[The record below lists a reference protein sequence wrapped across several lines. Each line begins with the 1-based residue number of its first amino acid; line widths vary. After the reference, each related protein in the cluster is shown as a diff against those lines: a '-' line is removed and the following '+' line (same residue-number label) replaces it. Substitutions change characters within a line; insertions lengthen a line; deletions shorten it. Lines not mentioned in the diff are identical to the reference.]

1 MKYKYNIKNL
11 DCANCAKK
19 IEETLNKDKNIKSA
33 SVNFAKQTVT
43 VETNISDPFNYVKD
57 IVEKIEPDA
66 ILSKEEIKETK
77 NKDIYRI
84 LLGAF
89 LGILGIIIKAPKYLS
104 MILILLAYIILLYR
118 TLTTAIKQLRNK
130 TINENFLVTIST
142 IGAYLLGET
151 HEGLMVIFLYE
162 IGKMLESKAVNKSRN
177 SVAELMNIKEETS
190 NLKDNNKIKVVPTT
204 EIKVGDII
212 VVKEGERVP
221 LDGIVVKGETM
232 LDTSALTGESLPV
245 SVSTGD
251 NVLSGSINKG
261 GILEIKVSSI
271 YKDSTVNKILEL
283 VENATERKTKVETI
297 VSKYSSKYTIGVIII
312 AILTALFLPLFT
324 NMTYTESIYKGLTI
338 LVISCPC
345 AIAISI
351 PLSYFSGIGAASK
364 EGILIK
370 GSNYL
375 DSIKD
380 IKEIVFDKTG
390 TITTGEFYISKIN
403 IHDKKYTE
411 DQIMKIF
418 AGGESLSNHPIAKSV
433 LKNYTKEINHED
445 IKDYKEVSG
454 KGIEFTYKKDKVR
467 IGNAKFCKNK
477 EENSNIYLMINNS
490 IVADLEI
497 KDEIKKDVVNTM
509 QELKK
514 MNINIHMFT
523 GDTKEKATEIAQQV
537 GIDNINYSMLPSDKY
552 TYLEEI
558 IKKKTEKS
566 IVSFVGDGINDAPV
580 LKLSDLGISMGS
592 LGTDSAIEASD
603 VVIMNDNLEKIVTAI
618 NISKKTNKI
627 IKENLIF
634 ALGVKLL
641 VLVLTL
647 IGLSTMLEA
656 VFADVGV
663 TVLCILNTLRLLK
676 NNNSCN
682 IRKSNI

>member
-1 MKYKYNIKNL
+1 MKYKYNIKDL

-33 SVNFAKQTVT
+33 SINFAKQTVT

-89 LGILGIIIKAPKYLS
+89 LGVLGIIIKAPKYLS

-118 TLTTAIKQLRNK
+118 TLTTAIKQLKNK

-204 EIKVGDII
+204 EIKVGNII

-245 SVSTGD
+245 SVSIGD
-251 NVLSGSINKG
+251 KVLSGSINKG
-261 GILEIKVSSI
+261 GVLEIKVSSI

-324 NMTYTESIYKGLTI
+324 NMTYTDSIYKGLTI

-490 IVADLEI
+490 LVADLEI

-676 NNNSCN
+676 
-682 IRKSNI
+682 K

>member
-1 MKYKYNIKNL
+1 MKYKYNIKDL

-89 LGILGIIIKAPKYLS
+89 LGVLGIIIKTPKYLS

-118 TLTTAIKQLRNK
+118 TLTTAIKQLKNK

-162 IGKMLESKAVNKSRN
+162 IGKMLESKAINKSRN

-324 NMTYTESIYKGLTI
+324 NMTYTDSIYKGLTI

-411 DQIMKIF
+411 DQIMEIF

-509 QELKK
+509 QELKN

-537 GIDNINYSMLPSDKY
+537 GIYNINYSMLPSDKY

-676 NNNSCN
+676 
-682 IRKSNI
+682 K

>member
-1 MKYKYNIKNL
+1 MKYKYNIKDL

-33 SVNFAKQTVT
+33 SINFAKQTVI

-89 LGILGIIIKAPKYLS
+89 LGVLGIIIKAPKYLS

-118 TLTTAIKQLRNK
+118 TLTTAIKQLKNK

-177 SVAELMNIKEETS
+177 SVAELMNIKEEIS

-232 LDTSALTGESLPV
+232 LDTSALTGESLPI
-245 SVSTGD
+245 SVSIGD
-251 NVLSGSINKG
+251 KVLSGSINKG
-261 GILEIKVSSI
+261 GVLEIKVSSL

-324 NMTYTESIYKGLTI
+324 NMTYTDSIYKGLTI

-411 DQIMKIF
+411 DQIMEIF

-490 IVADLEI
+490 LVADLEI

-676 NNNSCN
+676 
-682 IRKSNI
+682 K

>member
-1 MKYKYNIKNL
+1 MKYKYNIKDL

-33 SVNFAKQTVT
+33 SINFAKQTVT

-89 LGILGIIIKAPKYLS
+89 LGVLGIIIKTPKYLS

-118 TLTTAIKQLRNK
+118 TLTTAIKQLKNK

-177 SVAELMNIKEETS
+177 SVAELMNIKEEIS

-221 LDGIVVKGETM
+221 LDGIVVKGKTM

-245 SVSTGD
+245 SVSIGD
-251 NVLSGSINKG
+251 KVLSGSINKG
-261 GILEIKVSSI
+261 GVLEIKVSSI

-324 NMTYTESIYKGLTI
+324 NMTYTDSIYKGLTI

-411 DQIMKIF
+411 DQIMEIF

-490 IVADLEI
+490 LVADLEI

-676 NNNSCN
+676 
-682 IRKSNI
+682 K

>member
-1 MKYKYNIKNL
+1 MKYKYNIKDL

-43 VETNISDPFNYVKD
+43 VETNISAPFNYVKD

-89 LGILGIIIKAPKYLS
+89 LGVLGIIIKAPKYLS

-118 TLTTAIKQLRNK
+118 TLTTAIKQLKNK

-190 NLKDNNKIKVVPTT
+190 NLKNNNKIKVVPTT

-324 NMTYTESIYKGLTI
+324 NMTYTDSIYKGLTI

-411 DQIMKIF
+411 DQIMEIF

-497 KDEIKKDVVNTM
+497 KDEIKKDVVNTI
-509 QELKK
+509 QKLKN

-552 TYLEEI
+552 TCLEEI

-676 NNNSCN
+676 
-682 IRKSNI
+682 K

>member
-1 MKYKYNIKNL
+1 MKYKYNIKDL

-33 SVNFAKQTVT
+33 SVNFAKQTVI

-57 IVEKIEPDA
+57 IVEKIEPDV

-89 LGILGIIIKAPKYLS
+89 LGVLGIIIKTPKYLS

-118 TLTTAIKQLRNK
+118 TLTTAIKQLKNK

-324 NMTYTESIYKGLTI
+324 NMTYTDSIYKGLTI

-403 IHDKKYTE
+403 THDKKYTE
-411 DQIMKIF
+411 DQIMEIF

-467 IGNAKFCKNK
+467 IGNAKFCKVK

-676 NNNSCN
+676 
-682 IRKSNI
+682 K

>member
-1 MKYKYNIKNL
+1 MKYKYNIKDL

-89 LGILGIIIKAPKYLS
+89 LGVLGIIIKTPKYLS

-411 DQIMKIF
+411 DQIMEIF
-418 AGGESLSNHPIAKSV
+418 AVGESLSNHPIAKSV

-509 QELKK
+509 KELKK

>member
-1 MKYKYNIKNL
+1 MKYKYNIKDL

-33 SVNFAKQTVT
+33 SINFAKQTVT

-89 LGILGIIIKAPKYLS
+89 LGILGIIIKTPKYLS

-130 TINENFLVTIST
+130 TINEKFLVTIST

-245 SVSTGD
+245 SVSTSD

-324 NMTYTESIYKGLTI
+324 NMTYTDSIYKGLTI

-411 DQIMKIF
+411 DQIMEIF
-418 AGGESLSNHPIAKSV
+418 YGGESLSNHPIAKSV

-676 NNNSCN
+676 
-682 IRKSNI
+682 K

>member
-89 LGILGIIIKAPKYLS
+89 LGVLGIIIKTPKYLS

-411 DQIMKIF
+411 DQIMEIF

-497 KDEIKKDVVNTM
+497 KDEIKKDAIKTI
-509 QELKK
+509 QKLKN

-566 IVSFVGDGINDAPV
+566 VVSFVGDGINDAPV

-676 NNNSCN
+676 
-682 IRKSNI
+682 K

>member
-1 MKYKYNIKNL
+1 MKYKYNIKDLN
-11 DCANCAKK
+11 CANCAKK

-33 SVNFAKQTVT
+33 SINFAKQTVT

-89 LGILGIIIKAPKYLS
+89 LGILGIIIKTPKYLS

-118 TLTTAIKQLRNK
+118 TLTTAIKQLKNK

-204 EIKVGDII
+204 EIKVGNII

-261 GILEIKVSSI
+261 GVLEIKVSSL

-324 NMTYTESIYKGLTI
+324 NMTYTDSIYKGLTI

-411 DQIMKIF
+411 DQIMEIF

-445 IKDYKEVSG
+445 IKDYKEASG

-497 KDEIKKDVVNTM
+497 KDEIKKDVVNTI
-509 QELKK
+509 QKLKN

-647 IGLSTMLEA
+647 IGISTMLEA

-676 NNNSCN
+676 
-682 IRKSNI
+682 K

>member
-1 MKYKYNIKNL
+1 MKYKYNIKDL

-57 IVEKIEPDA
+57 IVEKIEPDV

-89 LGILGIIIKAPKYLS
+89 LGILGIIIKNPKYLS

-162 IGKMLESKAVNKSRN
+162 IGKMLESKAINKSRN

-261 GILEIKVSSI
+261 CILEIKVSSI

-324 NMTYTESIYKGLTI
+324 NMTYTDSIYKGLTI

-411 DQIMKIF
+411 DQIMEIF
-418 AGGESLSNHPIAKSV
+418 AGGESLSNHPIAKSA

-509 QELKK
+509 QELKN

-537 GIDNINYSMLPSDKY
+537 GIYNINYSMLPSDKY

>member
-89 LGILGIIIKAPKYLS
+89 LGVLGIIIKTPKYLS

-118 TLTTAIKQLRNK
+118 TLTTAIKQLKNK

-151 HEGLMVIFLYE
+151 HEGLMVILLYE

-261 GILEIKVSSI
+261 CILEIKVSSI

-324 NMTYTESIYKGLTI
+324 NMTYTDSIYKGLTI

-411 DQIMKIF
+411 DQIMEIF

-467 IGNAKFCKNK
+467 IGNAKFCKVK

-509 QELKK
+509 QELKN

-537 GIDNINYSMLPSDKY
+537 GIYNINYSMLPSDKY

-647 IGLSTMLEA
+647 IGISTMLEA

>member
-1 MKYKYNIKNL
+1 MKYKYNIKDL

-33 SVNFAKQTVT
+33 SVNFAKQTVI

-57 IVEKIEPDA
+57 IVKKIEPDA

-89 LGILGIIIKAPKYLS
+89 LGVLGIIIKTPKYLS

-118 TLTTAIKQLRNK
+118 TLTTAIKQLKNK

-177 SVAELMNIKEETS
+177 SVAELMNIKEEIS

-324 NMTYTESIYKGLTI
+324 NMTYTDSIYKGLTI

-411 DQIMKIF
+411 DQIMEIF

-467 IGNAKFCKNK
+467 IGNAKFCKVK

-490 IVADLEI
+490 LVADLEI
-497 KDEIKKDVVNTM
+497 KDEIKKDAIKTI
-509 QELKK
+509 QKLKN

-523 GDTKEKATEIAQQV
+523 GDTKEKATEIATQV

-676 NNNSCN
+676 
-682 IRKSNI
+682 K

>member
-33 SVNFAKQTVT
+33 SINFAKQTVT

-57 IVEKIEPDA
+57 IVENIEPDA

-89 LGILGIIIKAPKYLS
+89 LGILGIIIKNPKYLS

-118 TLTTAIKQLRNK
+118 TLTTAIKQLKNK

-162 IGKMLESKAVNKSRN
+162 IGKMLESKAINKSRN

-261 GILEIKVSSI
+261 GVLEIKVSSL

-324 NMTYTESIYKGLTI
+324 NMTYTDSIYKGLTI

-411 DQIMKIF
+411 DQIMEIF

-509 QELKK
+509 QELKN

-537 GIDNINYSMLPSDKY
+537 GIYNINYSMLPSDKY

-676 NNNSCN
+676 
-682 IRKSNI
+682 K

>member
-89 LGILGIIIKAPKYLS
+89 LGVLGIIIKTPKYLS

-151 HEGLMVIFLYE
+151 HEGLMVILLYE

-324 NMTYTESIYKGLTI
+324 NMTYTDSIYKGLTI

-411 DQIMKIF
+411 DQIMEIF

>member
-1 MKYKYNIKNL
+1 MKYKYNIKDL

-33 SVNFAKQTVT
+33 SINFAKQTVT
-43 VETNISDPFNYVKD
+43 VEANISDPFNYVKD

-84 LLGAF
+84 LLGAC
-89 LGILGIIIKAPKYLS
+89 LGILGIIIKTPKYLS

-118 TLTTAIKQLRNK
+118 TLTTAIKQLKNK

-232 LDTSALTGESLPV
+232 LDTSALTGESLPI
-245 SVSTGD
+245 SVSIGD
-251 NVLSGSINKG
+251 KVLSGSINKG
-261 GILEIKVSSI
+261 GILEIKVSSM

-297 VSKYSSKYTIGVIII
+297 VSKYSSKYTIGVMII

-324 NMTYTESIYKGLTI
+324 NMTYTDSIYKGLTI

-411 DQIMKIF
+411 DQIMEIF

-497 KDEIKKDVVNTM
+497 KDEIKKDTIKTI
-509 QELKK
+509 QKLKN

-676 NNNSCN
+676 
-682 IRKSNI
+682 K

>member
-57 IVEKIEPDA
+57 IVENIEPDA

-89 LGILGIIIKAPKYLS
+89 LGILGIIIKTPKYLS

-118 TLTTAIKQLRNK
+118 TLTTAIKQLKNK

-324 NMTYTESIYKGLTI
+324 NMTYTDSIYKGLTI

-411 DQIMKIF
+411 DQIMEIF

-647 IGLSTMLEA
+647 IGISTMLEA

-676 NNNSCN
+676 
-682 IRKSNI
+682 K

>member
-89 LGILGIIIKAPKYLS
+89 LGVLGIIIKTPKYLS

-118 TLTTAIKQLRNK
+118 TLTTAIKQLKNK

-162 IGKMLESKAVNKSRN
+162 IGKMLESKAINKSRN

-261 GILEIKVSSI
+261 CILEIKVSSI

-324 NMTYTESIYKGLTI
+324 NMTYTDSIYKGLTI

-411 DQIMKIF
+411 DQIMEIF

-490 IVADLEI
+490 LVADLEI

-509 QELKK
+509 QELKN

-537 GIDNINYSMLPSDKY
+537 GIYNINYSMLPSDKY

-676 NNNSCN
+676 
-682 IRKSNI
+682 K

>member
-1 MKYKYNIKNL
+1 MKYKYNIKDL

-43 VETNISDPFNYVKD
+43 VETNISDSFNYVKD
-57 IVEKIEPDA
+57 IVENIEPDA

-89 LGILGIIIKAPKYLS
+89 LGILGIIIKNPKYLS

-118 TLTTAIKQLRNK
+118 TLTTAIKQLKNK

-324 NMTYTESIYKGLTI
+324 NMTYTDSIYKGLTI

-411 DQIMKIF
+411 DQIMEIF

-552 TYLEEI
+552 TYLEKI

-676 NNNSCN
+676 
-682 IRKSNI
+682 K

>member
-89 LGILGIIIKAPKYLS
+89 LGVLGIIIKTPKYLS

-118 TLTTAIKQLRNK
+118 TLTTAIKQLKNK

-177 SVAELMNIKEETS
+177 SVAELMNIKEEIS

-324 NMTYTESIYKGLTI
+324 NMTYTDSIYKGLTI

-411 DQIMKIF
+411 DQIMEIF

-467 IGNAKFCKNK
+467 IGNAKFCKVK

-490 IVADLEI
+490 LVADLEI
-497 KDEIKKDVVNTM
+497 KDEIKKDVVNTI
-509 QELKK
+509 QKLKN

-647 IGLSTMLEA
+647 IGISTMLEA

-676 NNNSCN
+676 
-682 IRKSNI
+682 K

>member
-89 LGILGIIIKAPKYLS
+89 LGILGIIIKTPKYLS

-118 TLTTAIKQLRNK
+118 TLTTAIKQLKNK

-324 NMTYTESIYKGLTI
+324 NMTYTDSIYKGLTI

-411 DQIMKIF
+411 DQIMEIF

-490 IVADLEI
+490 LVADLEI

-676 NNNSCN
+676 
-682 IRKSNI
+682 K

>member
-57 IVEKIEPDA
+57 ILENIEPDA

-89 LGILGIIIKAPKYLS
+89 LGILGIIIKNPKYLS

-118 TLTTAIKQLRNK
+118 TLTTAIKQLKNK

-177 SVAELMNIKEETS
+177 SVAELMNIKEEIS

-232 LDTSALTGESLPV
+232 LDTSALTGESLPI
-245 SVSTGD
+245 SVSIGD
-251 NVLSGSINKG
+251 KVLSGSINKG
-261 GILEIKVSSI
+261 GVLEIKVSSL

-324 NMTYTESIYKGLTI
+324 NMTYTDSIYKGLTI

-411 DQIMKIF
+411 DQIMEIF

-509 QELKK
+509 QELKN

-537 GIDNINYSMLPSDKY
+537 GIYNINYSMLPSDKY

-676 NNNSCN
+676 
-682 IRKSNI
+682 K

>member
-57 IVEKIEPDA
+57 IVENIEPDA
-66 ILSKEEIKETK
+66 MLSKEEIKETK

-89 LGILGIIIKAPKYLS
+89 LGVLGIIIKTPKYLS

-118 TLTTAIKQLRNK
+118 TLTTAIKQLKNK

-324 NMTYTESIYKGLTI
+324 NMTYTDSIYKGLTI

-411 DQIMKIF
+411 DQIMEIF

-497 KDEIKKDVVNTM
+497 KDEIKKDAIKTI
-509 QELKK
+509 QKLKN

-603 VVIMNDNLEKIVTAI
+603 VVIMNDSLEKIVTAI

-676 NNNSCN
+676 
-682 IRKSNI
+682 K

>member
-1 MKYKYNIKNL
+1 MKYKYNIKDL

-43 VETNISDPFNYVKD
+43 VETNISDSFNYVKD
-57 IVEKIEPDA
+57 IVENIEPDA

-89 LGILGIIIKAPKYLS
+89 LGVLGIIIKTPKYLS

-118 TLTTAIKQLRNK
+118 TLTTAIKQLKNK

-324 NMTYTESIYKGLTI
+324 NMTYTDSIYKGLTI

-411 DQIMKIF
+411 DQIMEIF

-509 QELKK
+509 QELKN

-537 GIDNINYSMLPSDKY
+537 GIYNINYSMLPSDKY

-647 IGLSTMLEA
+647 IGISTMLEA

-676 NNNSCN
+676 
-682 IRKSNI
+682 K

>member
-1 MKYKYNIKNL
+1 MKYKYNIKDL

-89 LGILGIIIKAPKYLS
+89 LGVLGIIIKTPKYLS

-162 IGKMLESKAVNKSRN
+162 IGKMLESKAINKSRN

-324 NMTYTESIYKGLTI
+324 NMTYTDSIYKGLTI

-411 DQIMKIF
+411 DQIMEIF

-509 QELKK
+509 QELKN

-537 GIDNINYSMLPSDKY
+537 GIYNINYSMLPSDKY

-676 NNNSCN
+676 
-682 IRKSNI
+682 K

>member
-57 IVEKIEPDA
+57 IVENIEPDA

-89 LGILGIIIKAPKYLS
+89 LGILGIIIKNPKYLS

-118 TLTTAIKQLRNK
+118 TLTTAIKQLKNK

-324 NMTYTESIYKGLTI
+324 NMTYTDSIYKGLTI

-411 DQIMKIF
+411 DQIMEIF

-676 NNNSCN
+676 
-682 IRKSNI
+682 K

>member
-1 MKYKYNIKNL
+1 MKYKYNIKDL

-77 NKDIYRI
+77 NKDIYRM

-89 LGILGIIIKAPKYLS
+89 LGVLGIIIKTPKYLS

-324 NMTYTESIYKGLTI
+324 NMTYTDSIYKGLTI

-411 DQIMKIF
+411 DQIMEIF

-509 QELKK
+509 QELKN

-537 GIDNINYSMLPSDKY
+537 GIYNINYSMLPSDKY

-647 IGLSTMLEA
+647 IGISTMLEA

-676 NNNSCN
+676 
-682 IRKSNI
+682 K

>member
-57 IVEKIEPDA
+57 IVENIEPDA

-89 LGILGIIIKAPKYLS
+89 LGILGIIIKNPKYLS

-118 TLTTAIKQLRNK
+118 TLTTAIKQLKNK

-162 IGKMLESKAVNKSRN
+162 IGKMLESKAINKSRN

-324 NMTYTESIYKGLTI
+324 NMTYTDSIYKGLTI

-411 DQIMKIF
+411 DQIMEIF

-509 QELKK
+509 QELKN

-537 GIDNINYSMLPSDKY
+537 GIYNINYSMLPSDKY

-676 NNNSCN
+676 
-682 IRKSNI
+682 K

>member
-89 LGILGIIIKAPKYLS
+89 LGVLGIIIKTPKYLS

-118 TLTTAIKQLRNK
+118 TLTTAIKQLKNK

-324 NMTYTESIYKGLTI
+324 NMTYTDSIYKGLTI

-411 DQIMKIF
+411 DQIMEIF

-647 IGLSTMLEA
+647 IGISTMLEA

-676 NNNSCN
+676 
-682 IRKSNI
+682 K

>member
-33 SVNFAKQTVT
+33 SINFAKQTVT
-43 VETNISDPFNYVKD
+43 VETNISAPFNYVKD

-89 LGILGIIIKAPKYLS
+89 LGILGIIIKTPKYLS

-118 TLTTAIKQLRNK
+118 TLTTAIKQLKNK

-324 NMTYTESIYKGLTI
+324 NMTYTDSIYKGLTI

-411 DQIMKIF
+411 DQIMEIF

-497 KDEIKKDVVNTM
+497 KDEIKKDVVNTI

-676 NNNSCN
+676 
-682 IRKSNI
+682 K

>member
-324 NMTYTESIYKGLTI
+324 NMTYTDSIYKGLTI

-411 DQIMKIF
+411 DQIMEIF

-467 IGNAKFCKNK
+467 IGNAKFCKVK

-676 NNNSCN
+676 
-682 IRKSNI
+682 K

>member
-89 LGILGIIIKAPKYLS
+89 LGVLGIIIKTPKYLS

-118 TLTTAIKQLRNK
+118 TLTTAIKQLKNK

-162 IGKMLESKAVNKSRN
+162 IGKMLESKAINKSRN

-261 GILEIKVSSI
+261 CILEIKVSSI

-324 NMTYTESIYKGLTI
+324 NMTYTDSIYKGLTI

-411 DQIMKIF
+411 DQIMEIF
-418 AGGESLSNHPIAKSV
+418 AGGESLSNHPIAKSA

-467 IGNAKFCKNK
+467 IGNAKFCKVK

>member
-33 SVNFAKQTVT
+33 SVNFAKQTVI

-66 ILSKEEIKETK
+66 ILSKEAIKETK

-89 LGILGIIIKAPKYLS
+89 LGILGIIIKTPKYLS

-118 TLTTAIKQLRNK
+118 TLTTAIKQLKNK

-251 NVLSGSINKG
+251 NVLSGSINKD

-324 NMTYTESIYKGLTI
+324 NMTYTDSIYKGLTI

-411 DQIMKIF
+411 DQIMEIF

-497 KDEIKKDVVNTM
+497 KDEIKKDAIKTI
-509 QELKK
+509 QKLKN

-566 IVSFVGDGINDAPV
+566 VVSFVGDGINDAPV

-647 IGLSTMLEA
+647 IGISTMLEA

-676 NNNSCN
+676 
-682 IRKSNI
+682 K

>member
-89 LGILGIIIKAPKYLS
+89 LGVLGIIIKTPKYLS

-261 GILEIKVSSI
+261 CILEIKVSSI

-324 NMTYTESIYKGLTI
+324 NMTYTDSIYKGLTI

-411 DQIMKIF
+411 DQIMEIF

-676 NNNSCN
+676 
-682 IRKSNI
+682 K

>member
-33 SVNFAKQTVT
+33 SINFAKQTVT
-43 VETNISDPFNYVKD
+43 VETNISAPFNYVKD

-89 LGILGIIIKAPKYLS
+89 LGILGIIIKTPKYLS

-118 TLTTAIKQLRNK
+118 TLTTAIKQLKNK

-251 NVLSGSINKG
+251 NVLSGSINKV

-324 NMTYTESIYKGLTI
+324 NMTYTDSIYKGLTI

-411 DQIMKIF
+411 DQIMEIF

-490 IVADLEI
+490 LVADLEI

-676 NNNSCN
+676 
-682 IRKSNI
+682 K

>member
-324 NMTYTESIYKGLTI
+324 NMTYTDSIYKGLTI

-411 DQIMKIF
+411 DQIMEIF

-676 NNNSCN
+676 
-682 IRKSNI
+682 K

>member
-1 MKYKYNIKNL
+1 MKYKYNIKDL

-33 SVNFAKQTVT
+33 SVNFAKQTVI

-89 LGILGIIIKAPKYLS
+89 LGVLGIIIKAPKYLS

-118 TLTTAIKQLRNK
+118 TLTTAIKQLKNK

-261 GILEIKVSSI
+261 GVLEIKVSSI

-324 NMTYTESIYKGLTI
+324 NMTYTDSIYKGLTI

-411 DQIMKIF
+411 DQIMEIF

-477 EENSNIYLMINNS
+477 EKNSNIYLMINNS
-490 IVADLEI
+490 LVADLEI
-497 KDEIKKDVVNTM
+497 KDEIKKDVVNTI
-509 QELKK
+509 QKLKN

-592 LGTDSAIEASD
+592 LGTDSAVEASD

-676 NNNSCN
+676 
-682 IRKSNI
+682 K

>member
-33 SVNFAKQTVT
+33 SVNFAKQTVI

-57 IVEKIEPDA
+57 IVEKIEPDV

-89 LGILGIIIKAPKYLS
+89 LGVLGIIIKTPKYLS

-118 TLTTAIKQLRNK
+118 TLTTAIKQLKNK

-324 NMTYTESIYKGLTI
+324 NMTYTDSIYKGLTI

-411 DQIMKIF
+411 DQIMEIF

-467 IGNAKFCKNK
+467 IGNAKFCKDK

-497 KDEIKKDVVNTM
+497 KDEIKKDVVNTI
-509 QELKK
+509 QKLKN

-676 NNNSCN
+676 
-682 IRKSNI
+682 K

>member
-162 IGKMLESKAVNKSRN
+162 IGKMLESKAINKSRN

-261 GILEIKVSSI
+261 CILEIKVSSI

-324 NMTYTESIYKGLTI
+324 NMTYTDSIYKGLTI

-411 DQIMKIF
+411 DQIMEIF

>member
-1 MKYKYNIKNL
+1 MKYKYNIKDL

-33 SVNFAKQTVT
+33 SINFAKQTVI

-57 IVEKIEPDA
+57 IVKKIEPDA

-89 LGILGIIIKAPKYLS
+89 LGVLGIIIKAPKYLS

-118 TLTTAIKQLRNK
+118 TLTTAIKQLKNK

-177 SVAELMNIKEETS
+177 SVAELMNIKEEIS

-212 VVKEGERVP
+212 AVKEGERVP
-221 LDGIVVKGETM
+221 LDGIVVKGKTM
-232 LDTSALTGESLPV
+232 LDTSALTGESFPV

-251 NVLSGSINKG
+251 KVLSGSINKG
-261 GILEIKVSSI
+261 GVLEIKVSSI

-312 AILTALFLPLFT
+312 AILTALFLPLFI
-324 NMTYTESIYKGLTI
+324 NMTYTDSIYKGLTI

-411 DQIMKIF
+411 DQIMEIF

-490 IVADLEI
+490 LVADLEI

-676 NNNSCN
+676 
-682 IRKSNI
+682 K